1 MREGYIMN
9 DSLENQ
15 IKKVINILE
24 KDYKLQITNGGY
36 IEEIYNNYKQA
47 FQIIKSKKNLEEI
60 KILGYTKGY
69 TMNFSDYNTPLLRE
83 MWEAEKQLS
92 EFKRKNF
99 K

>member
-1 MREGYIMN
+1 MN

-47 FQIIKSKKNLEEI
+47 FQIIKSKKI
-60 KILGYTKGY
+60 
-69 TMNFSDYNTPLLRE
+69 
-83 MWEAEKQLS
+83 
-92 EFKRKNF
+92 
-99 K
+99 